1 MSKLVFLLCVSAIAF
16 AQATGS
22 VAPADSFVPNLP
34 VQKIG
39 ANDLVGITVYD
50 SPEFSRTVRVATDGT
65 LRLPML
71 KQRIKAEGLLPSE
84 LETAVAEA
92 LKAEQLVV
100 DPFVTVTMAE
110 YHSRP
115 ISVAGSV
122 KTPLTFQAIGTVT
135 LLEAIARAG
144 GLSGDAGTE
153 ILVSKQQA
161 GDGAAK
167 GSLVTRIPVKD
178 LMDSA
183 NQEYNVKLNGGEE
196 IRVPE
201 AQKIYV
207 LGNVRKPGAYPVQ
220 DSGETTVLKMLA
232 VAEGLAPYASK
243 QAYIYRR
250 EASGTKNEIPIELR
264 KIMHREAPDAPLA
277 ANDILYIPDATG
289 KRTTWSVL
297 EKVLMFGGATVSGI
311 LVYSAVR

>member
-1 MSKLVFLLCVSAIAF
+1 MSRLFFLLCVSAIAF
-16 AQATGS
+16 AQAPGS
-22 VAPADSFVPNLP
+22 STLGDSSVQNLA

-100 DPFVTVTMAE
+100 DPYVTVTMAE

-135 LLEAIARAG
+135 
-144 GLSGDAGTE
+144 
-153 ILVSKQQA
+153 
-161 GDGAAK
+161 
-167 GSLVTRIPVKD
+167 
-178 LMDSA
+178 
-183 NQEYNVKLNGGEE
+183 
-196 IRVPE
+196 
-201 AQKIYV
+201 
-207 LGNVRKPGAYPVQ
+207 
-220 DSGETTVLKMLA
+220 
-232 VAEGLAPYASK
+232 
-243 QAYIYRR
+243 
-250 EASGTKNEIPIELR
+250 
-264 KIMHREAPDAPLA
+264 
-277 ANDILYIPDATG
+277 
-289 KRTTWSVL
+289 
-297 EKVLMFGGATVSGI
+297 
-311 LVYSAVR
+311 